1 MTKVVVDRKGQ
12 DDLGHE
18 HIKGVFQS
26 EALARVVGTF

>member
-1 MTKVVVDRKGQ
+1 MTEVVVERKGQ

-18 HIKGVFQS
+18 NIKGVFHS